1 MKCSMAGLN
10 VEDDRESIGVP
21 FSSFSSSSD
30 CPPHHVCPNVGED
43 FKDICMVR
51 MTLNIYI
58 HVFKISTRNTL
69 LSIFSTR
76 NTLSSVFCLSQESW
90 SGVVACQLTEGHN
103 NPTWTGVGVWT
114 YRQRDGECD
123 PATIHPLFT
132 NEDLNVIRQ
141 IMGEREESRKR
152 EYE

>member
-58 HVFKISTRNTL
+58 YTCVQNINQEYFIVYLFNQEYIVVCL
-69 LSIFSTR
+69 LSF
-76 NTLSSVFCLSQESW
+76 
-90 SGVVACQLTEGHN
+90 SGVVVGGG
-103 NPTWTGVGVWT
+103 GVSVNG
-114 YRQRDGECD
+114 R
-123 PATIHPLFT
+123 
-132 NEDLNVIRQ
+132 
-141 IMGEREESRKR
+141 S
-152 EYE
+152 